1 MALQKE
7 IIKENGIV
15 CNYHRV
21 SNLNLDVDNK
31 CVYVKIKT
39 YVNQEMRDKEKR
51 YIEISKLISE
61 KEKMIALHEIT
72 REDKEYL
79 NLIIEKESLP
89 SNTVIEEKEYRLEK
103 TINVD
108 TVISV
113 TEIYNLLKENHGVFI
128 DSIDI

>member
-1 MALQKE
+1 MALQKNIE
-7 IIKENGIV
+7 KENGIV
-15 CNYHRV
+15 CQYHRI
-21 SNLNLDVDNK
+21 SNINLDVDNK
-31 CVYVKIKT
+31 CILVNIKS
-39 YVNQEMRDKEKR
+39 YISKEMRDKEKR

-108 TVISV
+108 TVITVS
-113 TEIYNLLKENHGVFI
+113 EIYNLLKENHGVFI

>member
-113 TEIYNLLKENHGVFI
+113 TEIYNLLKANHGVFI
-128 DSIDI
+128 DSMDI